1 MQDAMNDV
9 KKRIRRKLPHLTE
22 SQKVIAN
29 YIVENPQKLA
39 LCSIRELERELRIS
53 KSTIVRLAQTLG
65 YKGFY
70 ELKAEFL
77 EGIRNNMGPISRYK
91 TFLSEPHEKVN
102 FIGLIAEETINN
114 IQKTLQLI
122 DQAQY
127 KKALKM
133 LKEAGHVYT
142 IGIGISS
149 CLAEMAAYLFNR
161 VSINAS
167 YMSYGPLKFTEKI
180 INISPDDLIF
190 AFSFPPY
197 SRETI
202 EAARYAKERGM
213 KVISMTDKATSE
225 IVQHSD
231 VFIQIF
237 VESITISNSIMSV
250 LFLLYSLIA
259 QLGDELKN
267 KTLET
272 IKAIEHVRK
281 EHS

>member
-1 MQDAMNDV
+1 MQNKLKDV
-9 KKRIRRKLPHLTE
+9 KKRIRKKLTDLTR
-22 SQKVIAN
+22 SQKAIAN
-29 YIVENPQKLA
+29 YIVENPHKFA
-39 LCSIRELERELRIS
+39 LCSIRELEKELKIS

-65 YKGFY
+65 YRGYY

-77 EGIRNNMGPISRYK
+77 ESMRNNLGPIGRYK
-91 TFLSEPHEKVN
+91 TFLSEPHEKLN

-127 KKALKM
+127 KKALEI
-133 LKEAGHVYT
+133 LKEANHVYA
-142 IGIGISS
+142 IGVGISS

-161 VSINAS
+161 VSINS
-167 YMSYGPLKFTEKI
+167 SHLTYGALKFTEKI
-180 INISPDDLIF
+180 INLSPDDVIF

-202 EAARYAKERGM
+202 EAARYAKERGL
-213 KVISMTDKATSE
+213 KVISVTDKATSE
-225 IVQHSD
+225 IVQYSD

-250 LFLLYSLIA
+250 LVLLYSLIA

>member
-1 MQDAMNDV
+1 MQDKLNDV
-9 KKRIRRKLPHLTE
+9 KKRIRRKLADLTK
-22 SQKVIAN
+22 SQKAIAN
-29 YIVENPQKLA
+29 YIVENPHKFA
-39 LCSIRELERELRIS
+39 LYSIRELEKELRIS

-77 EGIRNNMGPISRYK
+77 ESIRNNLGPLGRYK

-127 KKALKM
+127 KKALEM
-133 LKEAGHVYT
+133 LKEARHVYA
-142 IGIGISS
+142 IGVGISS

-161 VSINAS
+161 VSINS
-167 YMSYGPLKFTEKI
+167 SHLTYGPLKFTEKI
-180 INISPDDLIF
+180 INISRDDLVF

-202 EAARYAKERGM
+202 EAARYAREKGL
-213 KVISMTDKATSE
+213 KVISVTDKATSE

-250 LFLLYSLIA
+250 LVVLYSLIA

-281 EHS
+281 EHA

>member
-1 MQDAMNDV
+1 
-9 KKRIRRKLPHLTE
+9 
-22 SQKVIAN
+22 
-29 YIVENPQKLA
+29 VENPQKFA
-39 LCSIRELERELRIS
+39 LCSIRELEGELKIS

-65 YKGFY
+65 YKGFH

-77 EGIRNNMGPISRYK
+77 EGIRNNLGPIGRYK
-91 TFLSEPHEKVN
+91 TFLSEHHENVN

-122 DQAQY
+122 DQTQY

-133 LKEAGHVYT
+133 LKEADHVYA

-167 YMSYGPLKFTEKI
+167 YISYGPLKFTEKI
-180 INISPDDLIF
+180 INISPDDLIL

-202 EAARYAKERGM
+202 EAARYAK
-213 KVISMTDKATSE
+213 
-225 IVQHSD
+225 
-231 VFIQIF
+231 
-237 VESITISNSIMSV
+237 
-250 LFLLYSLIA
+250 
-259 QLGDELKN
+259 
-267 KTLET
+267 
-272 IKAIEHVRK
+272 
-281 EHS
+281 